1 MALWAAC
8 LAFSQDRSASNEPAS
23 EGRPIT
29 PAGSLVPDTTTGH
42 PAVGSLPVAFVRSP
56 DHAAKDGGGRYLISI
71 NSGLGIQFNAAT
83 NPEQQSI
90 SVLDLNAQP
99 SPQVIQDV
107 YFPSPQSAQV
117 GAAFSP
123 EPDSTGSY
131 TLYVSGGFENKIW
144 MFRFRPNAAQPVSP
158 PSNGPD
164 SKVTAPFL
172 SVSGF
177 ASQASSPRYNNNQ
190 EPVYPLG
197 IALSADGDS
206 LFLANNLGDSLG
218 IVRGLRSDR
227 RLVRVDLS
235 DGHPG
240 HFVYPY
246 GVVAWSE
253 PGTRETKKVFVSC
266 WATAS
271 VAAVDVNHPE
281 KPPIFIP
288 VGRHPT
294 AMLFNAT
301 LTRLYVANSDADSV
315 SVIDARTDRVVE
327 TISVRLSENALPGG
341 SPEGLAL
348 SADGAT
354 LYVANAHSNAVAVV
368 GLGPVAAGVSA
379 PKEGS
384 SSGDADEKSPARSQ
398 VRGFIPTGQYPS
410 ALAIADGWLFVAN
423 GKGNGFERSSAISNE
438 SGRAPNTANDR
449 FPVGTGSEHQGGEYV
464 AALVAG
470 TISRITPPDPRTL
483 VNYTNQVMRNDGL

>member
-1 MALWAAC
+1 MSQLRSRVPSRGFLAFAVTAVCAVTL
-8 LAFSQDRSASNEPAS
+8 LAFSQDHSREPGS
-23 EGRPIT
+23 EGLPIT
-29 PAGSLVPDTTTGH
+29 PAGALVLDATTGN

-56 DHAAKDGGGRYLISI
+56 DHAAKDGGGRYLISV
-71 NSGLGIQFNAAT
+71 NSGYGIQFNAAT

-99 SPQVIQDV
+99 SPQVIQNV

-123 EPDSTGSY
+123 EADPSGAY

-144 MFRFRPNAAQPVSP
+144 MFRLRPNNPQPLSP

-164 SKVTAPFL
+164 TKVAAPFI

-177 ASQASSPRYNNNQ
+177 SRGAPSPRYNDNE

-197 IALSADGDS
+197 MALSDDGDS
-206 LFLANNLGDSLG
+206 LFVANDLGDSLG
-218 IVRGLRSDR
+218 IIRNLRYNR
-227 RLVRVDLS
+227 HLTRVDLS

-246 GVVAWSE
+246 GVEVWTS
-253 PGTRETKKVFVSC
+253 PGFRETQKVFVSC

-271 VAAVDVNHPE
+271 IAVVDAIHPE
-281 KPPIFIP
+281 KLVTFIP

-294 AMLFNAT
+294 AMLFNAER
-301 LTRLYVANSDADSV
+301 TRLYVANSDEDSV
-315 SVIDARTDRVVE
+315 SVIDTFQDRVVE
-327 TISVRLSENALPGG
+327 TISVRLSEKSLPGG

-354 LYVANAHSNAVAVV
+354 LYVTNAHSNAVAIVD
-368 GLGPVAAGVSA
+368 LA
-379 PKEGS
+379 PMAMGRSTSKAEKKS
-384 SSGDADEKSPARSQ
+384 SNAEDAKPGTNSQ
-398 VRGFIPTGQYPS
+398 V
-410 ALAIADGWLFVAN
+410 
-423 GKGNGFERSSAISNE
+423 
-438 SGRAPNTANDR
+438 
-449 FPVGTGSEHQGGEYV
+449 
-464 AALVAG
+464 
-470 TISRITPPDPRTL
+470 
-483 VNYTNQVMRNDGL
+483 